1 MRFLFFI
8 TLTIFLVSCSK
19 PKVEMISLNP
29 NIKSISSENKKIW
42 DVFDRKINI
51 LIIDDRVNKFKL
63 EENLQQYQ
71 KDRIIYL
78 DEGKIAYL
86 DEVIGYKKYNKD
98 ETTYLALDQN
108 IMPVLRSELAKGLR
122 DKGFAIVEDNYDR
135 ILTLILEDF
144 SYITK
149 KNGFFTDS
157 QLYLKLKVKSGLYD
171 KSYDIIISDK
181 HFLNSSIENDKKTI
195 NNTIKN
201 VILSILN
208 NRKLILMLQG

>member
-8 TLTIFLVSCSK
+8 TLAIFLASCSK
-19 PKVEMISLNP
+19 TRVEMISLNP

-51 LIIDDRVNKFKL
+51 LIIDNRINKFQLDSDLK
-63 EENLQQYQ
+63 NYR
-71 KDRIIYL
+71 KDKIIYL
-78 DEGKIAYL
+78 DEGEIVYL
-86 DEVIGYKKYNKD
+86 DEVIGYKKYSKD
-98 ETTYLALDQN
+98 EITYLALNQN

-122 DKGFAIVEDNYDR
+122 DKGFAIVGDDYDR

-149 KNGFFTDS
+149 KDGFFTDS

-181 HFLNSSIENDKKTI
+181 HFLSSSIENDKKII
-195 NNTIKN
+195 NDTIKN
-201 VILSILN
+201 LILSILN